1 MQVEFVRGAGGN
13 IVFIIAH
20 QRLQTFYLRDFCHV
34 QCFATGVGTHPGRGE
49 NAGLM
54 GDGAGGITGMFQ
66 RMPDR
71 LQKQALLRGH
81 RLRFLSR
88 IAKQGGVEAVGVV

>member
-1 MQVEFVRGAGGN
+1 
-13 IVFIIAH
+13 
-20 QRLQTFYLRDFCHV
+20 
-34 QCFATGVGTHPGRGE
+34 
-49 NAGLM
+49 M

-71 LQKQALLRGH
+71 LQKQALLRVH